1 MLMVYM
7 MMQTQF
13 NNKVGK
19 KSHSGSLSIEI
30 HKQKIV
36 TKFHED
42 FLIKKQ
48 KNAPKYNNYLSS
60 PRAADSATAVTG
72 SRCPHSGEGETFWR
86 VSRIFLR
93 KQL

>member
-1 MLMVYM
+1 M

-19 KSHSGSLSIEI
+19 RKGQGGSLSIEI

-36 TKFHED
+36 TKLHEN
-42 FLIKKQ
+42 FLIKKHQ
-48 KNAPKYNNYLSS
+48 NAPIYNNYLYIKHK
-60 PRAADSATAVTG
+60 PCT
-72 SRCPHSGEGETFWR
+72 PEGFR
-86 VSRIFLR
+86 H

>member
-1 MLMVYM
+1 MLIVYM

-30 HKQKIV
+30 HKQKIM
-36 TKFHED
+36 TKIHED

-48 KNAPKYNNYLSS
+48 KKC
-60 PRAADSATAVTG
+60 TQ
-72 SRCPHSGEGETFWR
+72 
-86 VSRIFLR
+86 IQ
-93 KQL
+93 QLLIYQI